1 MMSIGPRKT
10 HVTMLD
16 VADEA
21 GVSVKTVSNV
31 VNGYPYLRTETRAR
45 VEEAITRLGYQVNV
59 TARNLRQGRTG
70 MIALAVP
77 ELRLPYFAELAHS
90 VIVSAE
96 SCGLRV
102 LIEQTG
108 GRRDREIDVLAGSL
122 RHVVDGV
129 IFSPVALGS
138 ADRDRFDVDF
148 PLVLLGE
155 AVFDTAV
162 DHVTMGN
169 VDAARAATTHLLEI
183 GRTRVAALGAHADHA
198 LGAQAH
204 DAGSP
209 PGENVSASALRLRGY
224 RSALESAGR
233 PYDPALVASTTAWNR
248 STGERAMLD
257 LLDSGADFDA
267 VFAFNDALAHG
278 ALHAL
283 HLRGIGVPAQVAV
296 VGFDDTEESAY
307 STPTLT
313 SISPGRELI
322 AQRAVELMAGL
333 VKPGARDGDAAPAF
347 VVAPF
352 TLVVRGSTV
361 LEAT

>member
-1 MMSIGPRKT
+1 
-10 HVTMLD
+10 MLD
-16 VADEA
+16 VAHEA
-21 GVSVKTVSNV
+21 GVSIKTVSNV
-31 VNGYPYLRTETRAR
+31 VNGYRHLRPETKAR
-45 VEEAITRLGYQVNV
+45 VEAAIARLGYQVNV

-77 ELRLPYFAELAHS
+77 ELRLPYFAELAHA
-90 VIVSAE
+90 VIQSAE
-96 SCGLRV
+96 RSGLRV

-108 GRRDREIDVLAGSL
+108 GRRERELDVLAGSL

-129 IFSPVALGS
+129 ILSPVALGP
-138 ADRDRFDVDF
+138 ADRERFDVDF

-155 AVFDTAV
+155 AVFDTAA

-169 VDAARAATTHLLEI
+169 VDAACAATTHLLEI
-183 GRTRVAALGAHADHA
+183 GRTKVAAVGAHAGH
-198 LGAQAH
+198 AH
-204 DAGSP
+204 DAGILR
-209 PGENVSASALRLRGY
+209 GEHVSAAALRLQGY
-224 RSALESAGR
+224 RRALESAGR
-233 PYDPALVASTTAWNR
+233 PYDPGLVASTTAWNR

-257 LLDSGADFDA
+257 LLDSGAEFDA

-278 ALHAL
+278 VLHAL
-283 HLRGIGVPAQVAV
+283 HLRSVGVPGQVAV

-313 SISPGRELI
+313 SISPGRDLI
-322 AQRAVELMAGL
+322 AERAVALMVGM
-333 VKPGARDGDAAPAF
+333 VTPGARDRGAVPAF

-361 LEAT
+361 DETT